1 MAESPFCCHLLGAT
15 CETINIRLFYR
26 TPIDYIPNST
36 SLPKGASDSAAI
48 LKCCLPHG
56 IPITVTQSN
65 NPKNTCIIHDHRPPN
80 NNQRIFRGMRM
91 QPVGLFVSL
100 TFEPNGHRHRR
111 PILNVCIA
119 MGMPIMVIANAKL
132 PVK

>member
-1 MAESPFCCHLLGAT
+1 
-15 CETINIRLFYR
+15 
-26 TPIDYIPNST
+26 
-36 SLPKGASDSAAI
+36 
-48 LKCCLPHG
+48 
-56 IPITVTQSN
+56 
-65 NPKNTCIIHDHRPPN
+65 
-80 NNQRIFRGMRM
+80 M

>member
-1 MAESPFCCHLLGAT
+1 
-15 CETINIRLFYR
+15 
-26 TPIDYIPNST
+26 
-36 SLPKGASDSAAI
+36 
-48 LKCCLPHG
+48 
-56 IPITVTQSN
+56 
-65 NPKNTCIIHDHRPPN
+65 
-80 NNQRIFRGMRM
+80 M

-119 MGMPIMVIANAKL
+119 MGMPIMVIANTKL